1 MIIVIRYQRWYALIG
16 MYLKGI
22 SVKRI
27 SIHTTEFRALSPL
40 IGVLAVTA
48 LIATWIGVFRNDFY
62 KDGEWIN
69 AQWQGQDLV
78 TLIVAIPLLVIASKK
93 AIFNRSLVWELVLAG
108 VLFYFVYV
116 YTFYVFEASFTF
128 LYFFHLPV
136 FSIALLCL
144 FLVCHHILN
153 ARNDYAY
160 THNLSKFTISFFLLA
175 VSTLLSWL
183 WLEDLIN
190 HLTFEKFLS
199 PTPDGEP
206 PLIIYT
212 LDLGIMIPLMVIAVF
227 LFIKNYSLGLIL
239 IGVML
244 IVSFLLGFALMAMST
259 SMYLQNLDPD
269 PMLIVIWSMIGL
281 AGLLL
286 SIVYLNRLE
295 VYPTVVGK
303 NTAS

>member
-1 MIIVIRYQRWYALIG
+1 
-16 MYLKGI
+16 MYLKDD

-40 IGVLAVTA
+40 IGVLAVVA
-48 LIATWIGVFRNDFY
+48 LVATWMGVFRNDFY
-62 KDGEWIN
+62 HDGEWVN

-78 TLIVAIPLLVIASKK
+78 TMVLAIPLLVITSKK
-93 AIFNRSLVWELVLAG
+93 AILDRSLIWELVLAG

-160 THNLSKFTISFFLLA
+160 THSLSKFIASFFLLA
-175 VSTLLSWL
+175 VSALLSWL

-206 PLIIYT
+206 PMIIYT
-212 LDLGIMIPLMVIAVF
+212 LDLGIMIPLMVIGV
-227 LFIKNYSLGLIL
+227 LLLIKNHSLGLIL

-244 IVSFLLGFALMAMST
+244 IVSFLLGFALMAMSI

-269 PMLIVIWSMIGL
+269 PLLIVIWSLIGL

-286 SIVYLNRLE
+286 SVVYLYRLE
-295 VYPTVVGK
+295 VYPSAVGK
-303 NTAS
+303 NTAL